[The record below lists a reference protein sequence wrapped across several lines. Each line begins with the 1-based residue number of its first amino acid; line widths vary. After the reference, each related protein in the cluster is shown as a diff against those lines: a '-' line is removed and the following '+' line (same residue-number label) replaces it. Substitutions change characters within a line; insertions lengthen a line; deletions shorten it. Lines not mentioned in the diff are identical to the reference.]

1 MHIELRKINKTF
13 GPVQAN
19 QDISYTFA
27 ASRIVGILGENGAG
41 KSTLMKILSGY
52 QPADSGEIWLDGKH
66 VAYHGPQ
73 EALAHGIGMLQQDP
87 LDVGAFTVLEN
98 FIYGQN
104 DRTSQKKARPLPLQ
118 QLSDLSAQFGFSLPP
133 DMPVDE
139 LSIAQ
144 RQQMEMVRLLA
155 LGVRALILDEPTT
168 GISADQKDMLFATL
182 RRLAQ
187 EGMTILLVSH
197 KLEDVLALCDDVIV
211 LRGGHLVGT
220 KTLPATRDE
229 LVTLMFGQAAPT
241 IERERRSLADAPV
254 VMQMQAI
261 VIHEDRLHI
270 GPFSLDVRGGEIIG
284 LAGLDGSGQELLLRA
299 GAGLVDLYDGAI
311 RVSGAALQ
319 EKAHHVW
326 RQHGVIFGA
335 AGRTEEGL
343 IAGLSLVE
351 HFALVRD
358 TNWRIGWDS
367 VRAWAAERLVH
378 YQVKGRPESDIA
390 HLSGG
395 NQQRVLMAMLPDVP
409 RVMLLEH
416 PTRGLDVDSA
426 AWIWAQLQAR
436 TAQGAALLFSS
447 AELDELI
454 AYSDRIIVCYA
465 GRLRMVDDPAHMT
478 VEHLGRMIGG
488 I

>member
-1 MHIELRKINKTF
+1 MDIELRSISKTF
-13 GPVQAN
+13 GRVRAN
-19 QDISYTFA
+19 QEISHRFA
-27 ASRIVGILGENGAG
+27 AGRIVGILGENGAG

-66 VAYHGPQ
+66 VVYHGPQ

-98 FIYGQN
+98 FMYGQN
-104 DRTSQKKARPLPLQ
+104 DRVSPSKVKSSPVR
-118 QLSDLSAQFGFSLPP
+118 QLNDLSAQFGFTLPP
-133 DMPVDE
+133 DTPVDE

-168 GISADQKDMLFATL
+168 GISGDQKDMLFATL

-197 KLEDVLALCDDVIV
+197 KLEDVLALCDEVIV
-211 LRGGHLVGT
+211 LRGGRLVGT
-220 KTLPATRDE
+220 KVLPATREE
-229 LVTLMFGQAAPT
+229 LVTLMFGQAT
-241 IERERRSLADAPV
+241 TSTERERHSLVDAPV
-254 VMQMQAI
+254 VMQMQSI
-261 VIHEDRLHI
+261 VIQEDRLHI
-270 GPFSLDVRGGEIIG
+270 GPFSLDVRAGEIIG

-299 GAGLVDLYDGAI
+299 GAGLVDLRDGAI

-319 EKAHHVW
+319 EKPHHVW

-358 TNWRIGWDS
+358 SKWRIAWDS
-367 VRAWAAERLVH
+367 VRTWAADRLVH

-426 AWIWAQLQAR
+426 AWIWTQLQAR
-436 TAQGAALLFSS
+436 TAQGAALMFSS
-447 AELDELI
+447 SDLDELI
-454 AYSDRIIVCYA
+454 THSDRIIVCYA
-465 GRLRMVDDPAHMT
+465 GRMRLVDDPTQMT
-478 VEHLGRMIGG
+478 VENLGRMIGG
-488 I
+488 L